1 MELLTSTRHY
11 RNFMRV
17 IIAEL
22 KLQPGSR
29 VLDLGAGTG
38 TLAHELIREQ
48 STAGQ
53 RIEIIQVDY
62 VRRALQRAREQSDGQ
77 SSCNSPSLV
86 EIVSDLEMDE
96 KSAYLPLAN
105 GSVDRIAATLLLNY
119 LRNPDRLLRE
129 ARRVLRPGGRMV
141 ITTLRPDADISR
153 ICVDGAAE
161 LRQGLA
167 QREFGETGLRILDES
182 IRHVISDA
190 ARILDFEEL
199 GLFRFWDKAELLR
212 MVRKNGFRVISINS
226 IFGSPPQ
233 AVEITAQPY

>member
-1 MELLTSTRHY
+1 MELLTSTGHY
-11 RNFMRV
+11 RNFMRTIV
-17 IIAEL
+17 EEL
-22 KLQPGSR
+22 QLQPGCR

-38 TLAHELIREQ
+38 TLVQALIREH
-48 STAGQ
+48 SVDES
-53 RIEIIQVDY
+53 RLEILQVDY
-62 VRRALQRAREQSDGQ
+62 VRRALQRAREQRVGQ
-77 SSCNSPSLV
+77 SSGHFLSLV
-86 EIVSDLEMDE
+86 EVVSDLEMSA
-96 KSAYLPLAN
+96 KSAYLPLAD
-105 GSVDRIAATLLLNY
+105 GSIDRIAATLLLNY

-141 ITTLRPDADISR
+141 VTTLRPDADISR

-167 QREFGETGLRILDES
+167 QREFGESGARVLDES

-199 GLFRFWDKAELLR
+199 GLFRFWDKAELSKLI
-212 MVRKNGFRVISINS
+212 RKNGFRVISISS

-233 AVEITAQPY
+233 AVKITAQPY